1 MADIKGTDWPRLL
14 QELLGEMEDP
24 EVLGKNANDLEAA
37 LFFRSQDLENGS
49 VPSSPEEREAM
60 KEAARQLLRVKVHK
74 LGFPINHQLLKFLEE
89 K

>member
-14 QELLGEMEDP
+14 HELLGEIDDP
-24 EVLGKNANDLEAA
+24 EVLVKKADDLEAA
-37 LFFRSQDLENGS
+37 LFFRSQDLENGP

-60 KEAARQLLRVKVHK
+60 KEATRQLLTVKVHK
-74 LGFPINHQLLKFLEE
+74 LGFPISHQLLKFLEE